1 MHQCDSRCAAV
12 PLRVW
17 RNHSDSSGPTPA
29 KVVHSSSRARTD
41 NVRSEEKRGKGAS
54 RSRERRRSETTRRS
68 SQADRIVGQSAC
80 HIRTRK
86 DDPREE
92 CQLRLP
98 ARLAIQ
104 ELPPADWPPRVVHA
118 AIFLIE
124 SRRTPAG
131 RMQLTRALICPKT

>member
-41 NVRSEEKRGKGAS
+41 NVRSAEKRVKGAS
-54 RSRERRRSETTRRS
+54 RSRERRRSETTHRFW
-68 SQADRIVGQSAC
+68 QADRVVDWKPC
-80 HIRTRK
+80 HSHRKK
-86 DDPREE
+86 DDPREAYR
-92 CQLRLP
+92 LRSP
-98 ARLAIQ
+98 ARLAIRGLSAAD
-104 ELPPADWPPRVVHA
+104 LPPHVVHA
-118 AIFLIE
+118 AKFLIE

-131 RMQLTRALICPKT
+131 RMQL